1 MAQWLANYIYK
12 HHKHID
18 RLVPNQA
25 RWCEWCVFTRY
36 FAILM
41 QDFCRYRG
49 WLHRSNRN
57 TPNVRWRNSLA
68 PHIRSENHVTDV
80 LTMISKFYHLYP
92 LPLSLWIDPVT
103 RDVLLIRWI
112 QTTVDGWSWTLYTKQ
127 PMDSI
132 DDHEYFTINIDIAEP
147 VPLFFPNRR
156 SFWNRPHD
164 TMPQGL
170 RVASLVRSDGQVVIV
185 TRLRPS
191 EFCDGGFGDWR

>member
-1 MAQWLANYIYK
+1 MNG
-12 HHKHID
+12 
-18 RLVPNQA
+18 
-25 RWCEWCVFTRY
+25 VFTRY
-36 FAILM
+36 FAILV

-92 LPLSLWIDPVT
+92 LPFVSVNRPSDTWCPF
-103 RDVLLIRWI
+103 RWI
-112 QTTVDGWSWTLYTKQ
+112 QTTIDGWSWTLYTKTTNGFNRWSWILYYRHCWTG
-127 PMDSI
+127 PS
-132 DDHEYFTINIDIAEP
+132 
-147 VPLFFPNRR
+147 FFPNRR

-191 EFCDGGFGDWR
+191 EFWDGGFGDWR